1 MLEDDQP
8 ITLEKLRDG
17 KILVLGTLA
26 KIIALILPIIVL
38 PLVILVLILMLT
50 NLTATTSSH
59 SSASRYNVTGTR
71 TETSSAPNPIDLW
84 TTRCERCPA
93 ALDKLNEMAKT
104 YKENGQIV
112 FASVNADDRDF
123 AMEIVEE
130 K

>member
-17 KILVLGTLA
+17 KILVLGTVA
-26 KIIALILPIIVL
+26 MIIPLILPIIVI
-38 PLVILVLILMLT
+38 PLVTLVVILMLI
-50 NLTATTSSH
+50 NIIAATSSNN
-59 SSASRYNVTGTR
+59 SASSGNITGTR
-71 TETSSAPNPIDLW
+71 TETSCAPILTDLW